1 MENPNVSTHGTV
13 YSILDSACVSYNVT
27 CVLVFI
33 LWVLLLLL
41 PSSFL
46 FFSFFFT
53 GASRVYTNYD
63 FVYWTPLLNYDQLTA
78 F

>member
-1 MENPNVSTHGTV
+1 MDNPNVSTHGTV

-27 CVLVFI
+27 CVLVVI

-46 FFSFFFT
+46 FFSFFLQVHH
-53 GASRVYTNYD
+53 VYTNYD
-63 FVYWTPLLNYDQLTA
+63 FVY
-78 F
+78 